1 MSDDVKDPTALHRSD
16 SELRSGLDEVRA
28 APRTAGR
35 LDMIVR
41 RPGIDEREVVVE
53 GELAAQVGL
62 VGDTWNARPSKDMP
76 DLSPNPER
84 QLTVMNSRA
93 AALVAGT
100 EDRWPLCGDQL
111 YVDLDI
117 GVENLPAG
125 SRLLIG
131 EAIIQISEPP
141 HLGCAKFT
149 QRFGL
154 DAMRLVN
161 SDEGKALRLRGA
173 NASVVTPGTV
183 RAGDTV
189 TVL

>member
-1 MSDDVKDPTALHRSD
+1 MLDDVQDTTALHRSE
-16 SELRSGLDEVRA
+16 SELQAGLDEVRA

-35 LDMIVR
+35 LDMVVR
-41 RPGIDEREVVVE
+41 RPAVDEREVLAE
-53 GELAAQVGL
+53 GELSVEIGL
-62 VGDTWNARPSKDMP
+62 VGDTWDVRPSKDMA
-76 DLSPNPER
+76 DGSPSPLR

-93 AALVAGT
+93 AALFAVSA
-100 EDRWPLCGDQL
+100 DRWPLCGDQL

-117 GVENLPAG
+117 SQANLPAG

-131 EAIIQISEPP
+131 EAIIEISEPP

-161 SDEGKALRLRGA
+161 SDEGKAMRLRGA
-173 NASVVTPGTV
+173 NAVVVTPGTI
-183 RAGDTV
+183 RQGDPV

>member
-1 MSDDVKDPTALHRSD
+1 
-16 SELRSGLDEVRA
+16 
-28 APRTAGR
+28 
-35 LDMIVR
+35 MIVR

>member
-1 MSDDVKDPTALHRSD
+1 
-16 SELRSGLDEVRA
+16 
-28 APRTAGR
+28 
-35 LDMIVR
+35 MIVR

-53 GELAAQVGL
+53 GELASQVGL